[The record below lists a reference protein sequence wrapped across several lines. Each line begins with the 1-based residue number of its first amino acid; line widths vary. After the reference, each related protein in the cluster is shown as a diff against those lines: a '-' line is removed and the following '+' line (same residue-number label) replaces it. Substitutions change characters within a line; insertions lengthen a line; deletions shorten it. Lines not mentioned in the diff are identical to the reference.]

1 LHAGA
6 RGGSYARIFAAA
18 RALLGGA
25 LVLGATDSG
34 GVGRAVAVLII
45 ALALA
50 PLAFFAPPFR
60 ERAANTLNLAVLCA
74 PAAVAIAALACAADP
89 NSSAGTP
96 LERFARWRAAA
107 AAIARGLTCRG
118 ARTRRQLLRLQWC
131 GGSPRCGSGLRRG
144 HRRGAPAGA
153 WLGGPEALPPACLE
167 INTSSARVQLRCAR
181 GAIMRTAALVCIGRA
196 LA

>member
-1 LHAGA
+1 MTVCVCPAGAYHYLHAGA

-50 PLAFFAPPFR
+50 PLAFFAPPYR

-118 ARTRRQLLRLQWC
+118 CPHAQAT
-131 GGSPRCGSGLRRG
+131 
-144 HRRGAPAGA
+144 
-153 WLGGPEALPPACLE
+153 PPAAVVRRE
-167 INTSSARVQLRCAR
+167 SS
-181 GAIMRTAALVCIGRA
+181 MRQWPSSRPSQGCTCWRMAWWA
-196 LA
+196 